1 MKQHISEEQ
10 WNELNR
16 KQKLEFLGKHPK
28 DEIEFVEP
36 AMEEYPSIGIMIE
49 FLGDEVTDKG
59 ATMVKIEADGK
70 RPCYQYRILLQAIC
84 PVEGKNC
91 GFVQKDGLINYD
103 FQIKEKT
110 IWGRG
115 EEIADALW
123 EAVKI
128 KLCQK

>member
-1 MKQHISEEQ
+1 MKQNISKEQ
-10 WNELNR
+10 WDEITKHQKAVLLGSIPSINGELIMDGDTS
-16 KQKLEFLGKHPK
+16 FLG
-28 DEIEFVEP
+28 
-36 AMEEYPSIGIMIE
+36 IGQMIE